1 MFQCM
6 LTVLSVELKLMYLQ
20 TPAKVIIIQLAR
32 IHNQMKE
39 LNIHNQMEEHNIHNQ
54 MEELNIHNQMEEHN
68 IHNQMLELKK

>member
-6 LTVLSVELKLMYLQ
+6 LTVLSVDLKLMYSQ
-20 TPAKVIIIQLAR
+20 TPAKAIIIKLAR

-54 MEELNIHNQMEEHN
+54 MEELNIHNQ
-68 IHNQMLELKK
+68 ILELKK